1 MISHSCASVVFTVL
15 FVLAGIV
22 LAACPLVVFFLYD
35 NFKDRVPTHTIGWLI
50 ATCFVAV
57 TLPISIWE
65 IIMHL
70 RYMQVPLLQVPV
82 IRILWMVPIYTV
94 DSWLALRFSW
104 TELRTLSLYINV
116 ARECYE
122 AFVVYNFLI
131 FLARYV
137 AIAGSSTLQRE
148 ESSMGNVARSS
159 SVNTETCS
167 EEGSRKEELRNMDA
181 QLKRI
186 LARKPAVPHIF
197 PMSCMLEPWDTT
209 STAHHESCLF
219 LSRVKSGVV
228 QYIVV
233 KLACALAAFILKPL
247 SMWGEGRLQPSQGFF
262 WAAMVTNFSQAWALY
277 CLILF
282 YKGLRHELAPMK
294 PLGKF
299 LAVKAIVFFSFW
311 QSLAIAILVQLDV
324 IAEIPSIYPET
335 SELAAATQ
343 DFLICIEMLI
353 FAIVHHTVFSYREF
367 LHEDPQVSNIEL
379 DVENSEPGRKDFK
392 SSLKAMVDLDDLWQD
407 TRGTLAPILPRRPYP
422 VFKVPQTIRSSY
434 GRDSRSTGSSMSSE
448 VQEHVEAGAKSSST
462 LNEPLLDGCKEA
474 CE

>member
-15 FVLAGIV
+15 FVLAAIV

-35 NFKDRVPTHTIGWLI
+35 NFKDKVPTHTIGWLI
-50 ATCFVAV
+50 ASCFVAV

-70 RYMQVPLLQVPV
+70 RYMQIPLLQVPV
-82 IRILWMVPIYTV
+82 IRILWMVPIYAV

-104 TELRTLSLYINV
+104 TDLRTLSLYINV

-137 AIAGSSTLQRE
+137 AITSNLPRE
-148 ESSMGNVARSS
+148 ESSIGNVARSN
-159 SVNTETCS
+159 SVNTEANS
-167 EEGSRKEELRNMDA
+167 EEGSRKDELRSMDV

-186 LARKPAVPHIF
+186 LARKPAVSHIF
-197 PMSCMLEPWDTT
+197 PMDCILEPWDTT
-209 STAHHESCLF
+209 STAHHDSCLF

-233 KLACALAAFILKPL
+233 KLTCALAAFILKPL

-282 YKGLRHELAPMK
+282 YKGLRQELAPMK

-299 LAVKAIVFFSFW
+299 VAVKAIVFFSFW

-353 FAIVHHTVFSYREF
+353 FAIVHHSVFSYREF
-367 LHEDPQVSNIEL
+367 LQDSTHVSNIDL
-379 DVENSEPGRKDFK
+379 DVEHSESGRQDFK

-422 VFKVPQTIRSSY
+422 VYKVPQTIRSSS
-434 GRDSRSTGSSMSSE
+434 GRDSKSTGSSRSSD
-448 VQEHVEAGAKSSST
+448 VQEHAEAGARAGST
-462 LNEPLLDGCKEA
+462 LNEPLLDGCTEA

>member
-1 MISHSCASVVFTVL
+1 M
-15 FVLAGIV
+15 V

-148 ESSMGNVARSS
+148 ESSMGNV
-159 SVNTETCS
+159 
-167 EEGSRKEELRNMDA
+167 
-181 QLKRI
+181 
-186 LARKPAVPHIF
+186 PHIF

-209 STAHHESCLF
+209 STAHHESCL
-219 LSRVKSGVV
+219 RVKSGVV

-392 SSLKAMVDLDDLWQD
+392 SRSFLH
-407 TRGTLAPILPRRPYP
+407 LPP
-422 VFKVPQTIRSSY
+422 
-434 GRDSRSTGSSMSSE
+434 
-448 VQEHVEAGAKSSST
+448 
-462 LNEPLLDGCKEA
+462 PLVSA
-474 CE
+474 